1 MMIDRVREGE
11 RHETGLKNLTKC
23 SLHFVSTQSAVQ
35 MKAIIGILL
44 VSFMSTAYASSL
56 SNLASEALLSDAIFQ
71 SAEASWRAGIEKAP
85 QGRAGLLPQIGVQQ
99 VIYRNGMRIPG
110 QTAPGYSTVGFT
122 LTLNQSLFNWAAWE
136 AYQQGQLLA
145 IDADLALA
153 QAKQDVLLRVSQAYF
168 AALNAQDDLAL
179 AINHRKA
186 VAEQLVL
193 AQRRF
198 ALGDATI
205 VDTNEAQAG
214 FDTAEADEIAAQTR
228 RDMSYTTLQKIV
240 GHRVRSV
247 NGWRNEISLPPVEP
261 SDVEQWA
268 SAAATS
274 SYDVRRKMIA
284 TQLAGRERNKAR
296 AGDYPTVALVGN
308 VNNGNAAFINGQTN
322 FYTGA
327 NRGTAGA
334 IGIQISIPLTD
345 GFTTRSKI
353 REALALEDKARDDL
367 DEAQRSAGLAAHDAY
382 LGVTRGLVQTGAL
395 ATAVR
400 SANVALR
407 SNQTG
412 YRVGI
417 RVNAD
422 VLDAEDKLY
431 RAQRELA
438 RARAETLVQGLKL
451 KASTADLSEND
462 LLALDALLSESAVSA
477 LPRSNTQAGR

>member
-1 MMIDRVREGE
+1 
-11 RHETGLKNLTKC
+11 
-23 SLHFVSTQSAVQ
+23 
-35 MKAIIGILL
+35 MKAIVGIIL
-44 VSFMSTAYASSL
+44 VIFISTAYASSL
-56 SNLASEALLSDAIFQ
+56 FSFASEALLADAKFQ
-71 SAEASWRAGIEKAP
+71 GAEAAWRAGIEKAP

-99 VIYRNGMRIPG
+99 VMYRNGISVPG
-110 QTAPGYSTVGFT
+110 QISPSYSTVGFT
-122 LTLNQSLFNWAAWE
+122 LTLNQPLFNLAAWE
-136 AYQQGQLLA
+136 TYQQGQLLA
-145 IDADLALA
+145 MDSGLALA

-168 AALNAQDDLAL
+168 DALNAQDDLAL

-186 VAEQLVL
+186 VAEQLLL
-193 AQRRF
+193 ARRRF
-198 ALGDATI
+198 TLGDATI

-214 FDTAEADEIAAQTR
+214 FDTAEAEEIAAQTR
-228 RDMSYTTLQKIV
+228 LDMSYATLQKIV
-240 GHRVRSV
+240 GHRVSSI
-247 NGWRNEISLPPVEP
+247 NGWRNDVSLPPVEP
-261 SDVEQWA
+261 SEIEQWV

-284 TQLAGRERNKAR
+284 TQLARRESNKAR

-327 NRGTAGA
+327 NRGSAGA
-334 IGIQISIPLTD
+334 VGIQISIPLTD
-345 GFTTRSKI
+345 GFMTRSKI
-353 REALALEDKARDDL
+353 REALALEDQARDDL
-367 DEAQRSAGLAAHDAY
+367 DEAQRSAGLTAHDAY

-395 ATAVR
+395 ATAVQ

-422 VLDAEDKLY
+422 VLDAEDRLY
-431 RAQRELA
+431 RARRDLA

-451 KASTADLSEND
+451 KASTADLSEAD
-462 LLALDALLSESAVSA
+462 LAALDALLSESNLSA
-477 LPRSNTQAGR
+477 LRRSNAQVVR

>member
-1 MMIDRVREGE
+1 
-11 RHETGLKNLTKC
+11 
-23 SLHFVSTQSAVQ
+23 
-35 MKAIIGILL
+35 MKAIIGFILVL
-44 VSFMSTAYASSL
+44 FISTTHASGL
-56 SNLASEALLSDAIFQ
+56 SILASEALLADAAFQ
-71 SAEASWRAGIEKAP
+71 SAEAAWRAGIEKAP

-99 VIYRNGMRIPG
+99 VAYRNGMRIPG

-122 LTLNQSLFNWAAWE
+122 LTLNQPLFDWAAWE

-168 AALNAQDDLAL
+168 DALNAQDDLAL
-179 AINHRKA
+179 AIKHRKA

-214 FDTAEADEIAAQTR
+214 FDAAEADEIAAQTR
-228 RDMSYTTLQKIV
+228 LDMSYASLQKRV
-240 GHRVRSV
+240 GHRVSRV
-247 NGWRNEISLPPVEP
+247 NGWRNEVSLPPVDP
-261 SDVEQWA
+261 SDVEAWI
-268 SAAATS
+268 SAAVTS
-274 SYDVRRKMIA
+274 SYDVRRKMVA
-284 TQLAGRERNKAR
+284 TELASRERNKAR

-308 VNNGNAAFINGQTN
+308 VSNGNAAFINGQTN

-327 NRGTAGA
+327 NRGSAGA
-334 IGIQISIPLTD
+334 IGIQISLPLTD
-345 GFTTRSKI
+345 GFMTRSKI

-367 DEAQRSAGLAAHDAY
+367 DEAQRTAGLAAHDAY

-395 ATAVR
+395 ATAVQ

-412 YRVGI
+412 YRVGV

-451 KASTADLSEND
+451 KASTADLSETD
-462 LLALDALLSESAVSA
+462 LAALDALLSENALSA
-477 LPRSNTQAGR
+477 LARSNAPVAR

>member
-1 MMIDRVREGE
+1 
-11 RHETGLKNLTKC
+11 
-23 SLHFVSTQSAVQ
+23 
-35 MKAIIGILL
+35 MKAIVGIIL
-44 VSFMSTAYASSL
+44 VTSMSTAYAYSL
-56 SNLASEALLSDAIFQ
+56 SNLASDALLADAMFQ
-71 SAEASWRAGIEKAP
+71 SAEAGWRAGIEKAP

-99 VIYRNGMRIPG
+99 VMFRNGIRVPG
-110 QTAPGYSTVGFT
+110 QTTPGYSTVGFT
-122 LTLNQSLFNWAAWE
+122 LTLNQPLFNWAAWE
-136 AYQQGQLLA
+136 AYQQGQLFA
-145 IDADLALA
+145 MDADLALA
-153 QAKQDVLLRVSQAYF
+153 EARQDVLLRVSQAYF
-168 AALNAQDDLAL
+168 DALNAQDDLAL
-179 AINHRKA
+179 ATNHRKA

-214 FDTAEADEIAAQTR
+214 FDTAAADEIAAQTR
-228 RDMSYTTLQKIV
+228 LDVSYATLQKIV
-240 GHRVRSV
+240 GHRVSSV
-247 NGWRNEISLPPVEP
+247 NGWRDEVSLPPVEP
-261 SDVEQWA
+261 PDVERWV
-268 SAAATS
+268 STAATS

-284 TQLAGRERNKAR
+284 TQLAGRERKKAR

-327 NRGTAGA
+327 NRGSAGA
-334 IGIQISIPLTD
+334 IGIQISLPLTD
-345 GFTTRSKI
+345 GFMTRSKI
-353 REALALEDKARDDL
+353 REALALEEKARDDL
-367 DEAQRSAGLAAHDAY
+367 DEAQRNAGLTAHDAY

-431 RAQRELA
+431 RARRDLA

-451 KASTADLSEND
+451 KASTADLSETD
-462 LLALDALLSESAVSA
+462 LAALDALLGENALSA
-477 LPRSNTQAGR
+477 LPRSNAPVAR